1 MVYCSIGLI
10 NMMLRNEEIGEFEKN
25 NRIVKQ
31 NERNNAHNP
40 HKTDLKL

>member
-1 MVYCSIGLI
+1 MVYCGIGLV

-31 NERNNAHNP
+31 NERNNAQNP